1 MNLLVLNNI
10 IIFYNMKIKI
20 FSLTLILLLSANF
33 LNAQT
38 GSEKK
43 SPVGSWKYEASM
55 APEGYRSG
63 IINVGYTDKK
73 YSVTVAFS
81 QDYKVTADQVRFE
94 NNALSGTVY
103 VEGEN
108 VKISLK
114 LESGNKMTGT
124 ADYSQ
129 GQIPLTLTRIPAEK
143 K

>member
-1 MNLLVLNNI
+1 
-10 IIFYNMKIKI
+10 
-20 FSLTLILLLSANF
+20 LLSADF

-38 GSEKK
+38 GTEKK
-43 SPVGSWKYEASM
+43 SPVGSWKYEAPM
-55 APEGYRSG
+55 APEGYTSG
-63 IINVGYTDKK
+63 IINVGYADKK
-73 YSVTVAFS
+73 HSVTVTFS

-94 NNALSGTVY
+94 DNILSGTVY

-124 ADYSQ
+124 AGYSQ
-129 GQIPLTLTRIPAEK
+129 GQIPLTLTRILTEK